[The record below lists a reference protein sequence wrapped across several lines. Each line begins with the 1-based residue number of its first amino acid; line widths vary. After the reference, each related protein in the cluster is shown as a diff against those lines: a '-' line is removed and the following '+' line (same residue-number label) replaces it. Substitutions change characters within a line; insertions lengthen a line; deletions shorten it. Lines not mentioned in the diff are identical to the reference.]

1 MKQGRIKQ
9 KEKLILLALFFIII
23 FVTFFTSVRRNLPNI
38 YNDEFGYWNSAAW
51 FAGYDWSEVSSITQ
65 YYSYGYGIILS
76 CLLRLFKS
84 TTIAY
89 HLAILLNAIWIALSF
104 LVLEA
109 ICSKLYKDIGMLKK
123 ISMSLLGTLFA
134 SNLTQRNYTWP
145 ECLLFLLF
153 CLNVYLIILICEKVT
168 YIRIM
173 WLSIISIFTY
183 TIHQRTLA
191 VVVANIIVIFL
202 LLIQKKITMKDVA
215 VFLFV
220 FLAAFIAHI
229 IVKNEIILQVWNNS
243 ESSEVNNMGSQIGKL
258 NFLMSLDG
266 IKTFFLTLLGRIYYM
281 AVSSFLLVFFAIE
294 SLIKKIASSCRKK
307 IIDEV
312 SVFLIL
318 SLLFGLGISTASM
331 FTSDFSDV
339 SHIVYGRYLDNF
351 MGPFILIG
359 LCELKNGKH
368 GLKRIIFYVNNLL
381 ILGLAV
387 SLMWEIYHPQW
398 VSDINNSGIALWVS
412 SEGIRVW
419 PAIAIAILVWCIIY
433 GMTHIRKGREEW
445 KNLMIFLVLM
455 VIWGTNGKIAQ
466 KKFDSQTVAIQ
477 LSSEEC
483 AKIIDDIRGNYR
495 GKISIYAAEIVEPMG
510 KWVNYSANGVQFLCE
525 DANIKYIDVYSELDD
540 KNYIALLPV
549 GFDVPE
555 NMKVIYQTEKY
566 ILLTD
571 ENSNVSY

>member
-1 MKQGRIKQ
+1 
-9 KEKLILLALFFIII
+9 
-23 FVTFFTSVRRNLPNI
+23 
-38 YNDEFGYWNSAAW
+38 
-51 FAGYDWSEVSSITQ
+51 
-65 YYSYGYGIILS
+65 
-76 CLLRLFKS
+76 
-84 TTIAY
+84 
-89 HLAILLNAIWIALSF
+89 
-104 LVLEA
+104 
-109 ICSKLYKDIGMLKK
+109 
-123 ISMSLLGTLFA
+123 
-134 SNLTQRNYTWP
+134 
-145 ECLLFLLF
+145 
-153 CLNVYLIILICEKVT
+153 
-168 YIRIM
+168 
-173 WLSIISIFTY
+173 
-183 TIHQRTLA
+183 
-191 VVVANIIVIFL
+191 
-202 LLIQKKITMKDVA
+202 
-215 VFLFV
+215 
-220 FLAAFIAHI
+220 
-229 IVKNEIILQVWNNS
+229 
-243 ESSEVNNMGSQIGKL
+243 
-258 NFLMSLDG
+258 
-266 IKTFFLTLLGRIYYM
+266 
-281 AVSSFLLVFFAIE
+281 
-294 SLIKKIASSCRKK
+294 
-307 IIDEV
+307 
-312 SVFLIL
+312 
-318 SLLFGLGISTASM
+318 
-331 FTSDFSDV
+331 
-339 SHIVYGRYLDNF
+339 
-351 MGPFILIG
+351 
-359 LCELKNGKH
+359 
-368 GLKRIIFYVNNLL
+368 
-381 ILGLAV
+381 
-387 SLMWEIYHPQW
+387 MWEIYHPQW

>member
-9 KEKLILLALFFIII
+9 KEKLILLGLFFIIV
-23 FVTFFTSVRRNLPNI
+23 FVTFLTSVRRNLPNI

-76 CLLRLFKS
+76 CLLRFFKS
-84 TTIAY
+84 TTTAY
-89 HLAILLNAIWIALSF
+89 HFAIFLNAIWIALSF

-109 ICSKLYKDIGMLKK
+109 ICSKLYKNIGMLKK
-123 ISMSLLGTLFA
+123 ISVSLLGTLFA

-145 ECLLFLLF
+145 ECFLFLLF
-153 CLNVYLIILICEKVT
+153 CLNVYLVILICEKVT
-168 YIRIM
+168 SIRIM
-173 WLSIISIFTY
+173 WLGIISIFTY

-202 LLIQKKITMKDVA
+202 LLIQKKITKKDMA
-215 VFLFV
+215 VFLVV
-220 FLAAFIAHI
+220 FLTAFIAHI

-243 ESSEVNNMGSQIGKL
+243 ESSNVNNMGSQIGKL
-258 NFLMSLDG
+258 SFLMSLDG

-281 AVSSFLLVFFAIE
+281 AVSSFLLIFFAVE
-294 SLIKKIASSCRKK
+294 SLIKKIVCSCRKK
-307 IIDEV
+307 AIDEI
-312 SVFLIL
+312 SVFLLL

-351 MGPFILIG
+351 MGPFILVG

-368 GLKRIIFYVNNLL
+368 GLKRILFYMNNLL

-387 SLMWEIYHPQW
+387 SLMWVTYHPQW
-398 VSDINNSGIALWVS
+398 VSDINNSGIALWVTS
-412 SEGIRVW
+412 QGIRVW
-419 PAIAIAILVWCIIY
+419 QAIAVATFVWCIIY
-433 GMTHIRKGREEW
+433 GIAHIRKGGESW
-445 KNLMIFLVLM
+445 KSFIIFLILM
-455 VIWGTNGKIAQ
+455 VIWKANGEIAQ
-466 KKFDSQTVAIQ
+466 KKFDTQSVAIQ
-477 LSSEEC
+477 QSSEEC
-483 AKIIDDIRGNYR
+483 AKIIDEIRGNHR
-495 GKISIYAAEIVEPMG
+495 GKISIYAAKIVEPMG

-525 DANIKYIDVYSELDD
+525 DAKIKYVDVYSKIDD

-549 GFDVPE
+549 GFEVPE
-555 NMKVIYQTEKY
+555 NMKLIYQSEKY

-571 ENSNVSY
+571 RDSNIS